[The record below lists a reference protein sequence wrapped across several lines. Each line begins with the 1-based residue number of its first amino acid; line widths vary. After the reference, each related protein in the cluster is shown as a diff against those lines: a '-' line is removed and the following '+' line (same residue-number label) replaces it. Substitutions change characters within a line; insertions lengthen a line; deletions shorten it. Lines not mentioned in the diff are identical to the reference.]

1 MMLARYLCVW
11 LCLALQIGL
20 HRSTSE
26 VFRCADGSPP
36 CEVQGQGKLVAG
48 SVQAS
53 RQTQQAYQ
61 KKILEATLDTTSSHT
76 IEPVLLPT
84 KK

>member
-1 MMLARYLCVW
+1 V
-11 LCLALQIGL
+11 CLALQIGL

-48 SVQAS
+48 SVQANTGMNS
-53 RQTQQAYQ
+53 IHKNSKAFVSIRRAVVEMDFSGLFQVVWN
-61 KKILEATLDTTSSHT
+61 S
-76 IEPVLLPT
+76 VL
-84 KK
+84 